1 MPAAPHSTRPLRH
14 ATNRSWQHTRRR
26 PASLLIDG
34 SLRPLS
40 GHRIDAPPW
49 DPKPRFSLVEMA
61 KIAIPQNVSTSTG
74 PPSQL
79 NNTGLQPHTESGRGD
94 PPPPPPSTCASQDYP
109 HFALRPLPLSWRR
122 SAHLPAREGTCPT
135 VVHARAASS
144 ASISAA
150 AFIATSC
157 MLAAI
162 RVRLG
167 TCRHF
172 RWVASLVPPC
182 RTVVRRHW
190 LARHHA
196 HEAESG
202 AARVGA
208 GAPYR

>member
-1 MPAAPHSTRPLRH
+1 MSMAADTNAAPRSPPQQASKTKSPPMPAAPHSTRPLRH

-26 PASLLIDG
+26 PASLLIDS

-49 DPKPRFSLVEMA
+49 DPKPRFS
-61 KIAIPQNVSTSTG
+61 
-74 PPSQL
+74 
-79 NNTGLQPHTESGRGD
+79 
-94 PPPPPPSTCASQDYP
+94 
-109 HFALRPLPLSWRR
+109 
-122 SAHLPAREGTCPT
+122 LPAREGTCPT